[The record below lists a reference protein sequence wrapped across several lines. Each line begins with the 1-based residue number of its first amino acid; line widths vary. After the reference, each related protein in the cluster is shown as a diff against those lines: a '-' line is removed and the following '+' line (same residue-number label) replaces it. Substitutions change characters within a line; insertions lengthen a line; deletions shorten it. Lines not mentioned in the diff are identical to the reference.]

1 MPANVKRFS
10 YQGRLY
16 VYASE
21 HETEVSRLSSEIARL
36 QRLLQRAEGDA
47 ERWRYA
53 RQIFAVEDIEVAQ
66 GLCGHPSHVPS
77 EIESRR
83 ADHAIDE
90 ARRISGPSQ
99 RAPIDVDD
107 LAQIIRVVDG
117 QNCLGAAA
125 LAEAI
130 LANWP
135 DGAAPARTQG
145 AGE

>member
-16 VYASE
+16 VYATE
-21 HETEVSRLSSEIARL
+21 HEAEVSRLSAEIARL

-83 ADHAIDE
+83 ADQAIDE
-90 ARRISGPSQ
+90 ARRVSAPSPS
-99 RAPIDVDD
+99 APIDVDD

-130 LANWP
+130 LAHWP
-135 DGAAPARTQG
+135 GDAPARDQG
-145 AGE
+145 AVA

>member
-36 QRLLQRAEGDA
+36 QRQLQRAEGDA

-83 ADHAIDE
+83 ADQAIDD
-90 ARRISGPSQ
+90 ARRVSAPSPS
-99 RAPIDVDD
+99 APIDVDD
-107 LAQIIRVVDG
+107 LAQIIRAVDG
-117 QNCLGAAA
+117 SHCLGAGA

-135 DGAAPARTQG
+135 GAAPARNEGTV
-145 AGE
+145 A